1 MNDYSILENLL
12 KNEQDEIH
20 FALFKESNVIKIN
33 NDNGD
38 NNNFD
43 NGISFN
49 TQSIASKLINY
60 KDAYVLLHIEC
71 EIPFDETDQGK
82 KSIPKL
88 LYLKNS
94 FEIVKNLKV
103 QLNNVTILNEGNV
116 NRSSLI
122 DFVLDNPQ
130 TESIMYRNIKKV
142 SSGGLNITDNKFIT
156 KDTYFTKREGSDEEK
171 NHFVDFE
178 IPIFLKDISS
188 FFKNIDIIHYGE
200 FNILIDLIDEIFV
213 SSRDGVTY
221 DIKSAYLIVEEIK
234 LSKEDELR
242 YLKKLDNGYIK
253 TINFLENHVK
263 IFNDKFNI
271 NRQDFYLN
279 SVRNGDSI
287 FIYGILDANK
297 TGLNYD
303 MPSGKFNEPYLLIDN
318 VRFENSIPNDISAYK
333 SLKSKSMYSNNF
345 IINYDDYINYYRIYF
360 WNISRQIK
368 DDRANK
374 FINILSGM
382 ETAACEVYIIFK
394 TSASITMKYSKND
407 KLIVYKSQ

>member
-1 MNDYSILENLL
+1 MNDYTILENLF
-12 KNEQDEIH
+12 KDEQDEIH
-20 FALFKESNVIKIN
+20 FDLFKESNVIKIN
-33 NDNGD
+33 NNNGD
-38 NNNFD
+38 NINFD

-49 TQSIASKLINY
+49 TQSIASKMINY
-60 KDAYVLLHIEC
+60 KDSYVLPRIEC

-103 QLNNVTILNEGNV
+103 QLDNVTILNESNV
-116 NRSSLI
+116 NRSALI

-130 TESIMYRNIKKV
+130 SEPLMYRNIKEV
-142 SSGGLNITDNKFIT
+142 SSDELNITDNKFIT
-156 KDTYFTKREGSDEEK
+156 KDTYFTKEKDSDEEK

-200 FNILIDLIDEIFV
+200 FNIILNSIDELFV
-213 SSRDGVTY
+213 SSREGVTY

-234 LSKEDELR
+234 LDEEDEIR
-242 YLKKLDNGYIK
+242 FLKKLDNGYIK

-271 NRQDFYLN
+271 DRQDFYLN
-279 SVRNGDSI
+279 NVRNGDSI
-287 FIYGILDANK
+287 FIYRILDTNK

-303 MPSGKFNEPYLLIDN
+303 MPLVKFKKPYLLIDN
-318 VRFENSIPNDISAYK
+318 VRFENTIPSDI
-333 SLKSKSMYSNNF
+333 SLKSKSIYSNDF

-360 WNISRQIK
+360 
-368 DDRANK
+368 
-374 FINILSGM
+374 
-382 ETAACEVYIIFK
+382 
-394 TSASITMKYSKND
+394 
-407 KLIVYKSQ
+407 

>member
-1 MNDYSILENLL
+1 MD
-12 KNEQDEIH
+12 NECHANICVFVQNSPDPP
-20 FALFKESNVIKIN
+20 
-33 NDNGD
+33 
-38 NNNFD
+38 
-43 NGISFN
+43 
-49 TQSIASKLINY
+49 TQSIASKMINY
-60 KDAYVLLHIEC
+60 KGSYVLLRIEC

-82 KSIPKL
+82 ISIPKL

-94 FEIVKNLKV
+94 FEIVTNFKV
-103 QLNNVTILNEGNV
+103 QLNNVTILNESNI
-116 NRSSLI
+116 NRSALI

-130 TESIMYRNIKKV
+130 SEPLMYRNIKKV
-142 SSGGLNITDNKFIT
+142 SSDGLNITNNKFIT
-156 KDTYFTKREGSDEEK
+156 KDTYFTQEEESDEEK
-171 NHFVDFE
+171 NHFIDFE

-200 FNILIDLIDEIFV
+200 FNILLDLIDELFV
-213 SSRDGVTY
+213 SSREGVTY
-221 DIKSAYLIVEEIK
+221 NIKSAYHIVEEIK
-234 LSKEDELR
+234 LSEEDNIR

-263 IFNDKFNI
+263 FLILIKFNI

-279 SVRNGDSI
+279 NIRNGDSL

-303 MPSGKFNEPYLLIDN
+303 LPSVKFTEPYLLIDN

-333 SLKSKSMYSNNF
+333 ALKNKSMYSNNF
-345 IINYDDYINYYRIYF
+345 IINYNDYINYYRIYF

-368 DDRANK
+368 DDNANK
-374 FINILSGM
+374 FINILTGL
-382 ETAACEVYIIFK
+382 ETASCKVYVVFK